1 MESRFFIRS
10 TEVEK
15 ILEDSMLD
23 LKDSVAGFLIHK
35 KDELLKEWSQHII
48 VSQQDPLQEKIPL
61 NGLSMFKLFIKMLKD
76 PKEEHLNEIK
86 QLAHQIA
93 AERVEANV
101 NIGDFIY
108 NVCIGRTLVFNK
120 IIKLDV
126 HQPLIQNHIKIL
138 NDCFDHFL
146 HHSAS
151 HYTELRNSVIIS
163 QNQVINQTHQDRLTL
178 LGQMTSSFVHEVRN
192 PLTSIK
198 GFVQLLKSEYP
209 NLKYLDIIGNEVD
222 QLNFRISQF
231 LMLSKKESVEK
242 EKKVFLFKRLF
253 DEVIDFLYPSIVDS
267 NVHIRHDVAPDVKLF
282 GFSDEIRQVLLNI
295 ILNAL
300 DALSGI
306 KQPRLT
312 VNAFQN
318 DDKQF
323 IIQLSNNGAQIPQSK
338 INVIFEPFYTS
349 KKVGTGLG
357 LFVCKEII
365 SKHFGTLTCSSSE
378 SVTTFTITLPVH
390 K

>member
-1 MESRFFIRS
+1 M
-10 TEVEK
+10 
-15 ILEDSMLD
+15 LEI
-23 LKDSVAGFLIHK
+23 KDSVADFLVYK
-35 KDELLKEWSQHII
+35 KQELLEEWNQKII
-48 VSQQDPLQEKIPL
+48 VSQQDPLQEIIPL
-61 NGLSMFKLFIKMLKD
+61 NGHSMFELFIKMLRD
-76 PKEEHLNEIK
+76 PHEEYMNEIK
-86 QLAHQIA
+86 LLAFKIA

-120 IIKLDV
+120 IVALDV
-126 HQPLIQNHIKIL
+126 YKPHIQNHIKIL

-151 HYTELRNSVIIS
+151 HYTELRNSVIIK

-198 GFVQLLKSEYP
+198 GFVQLLRSEYP
-209 NLKYLDIIGNEVD
+209 DLKYLDIIGNEVD

-242 EKKVFLFKRLF
+242 EKKVFLFKNLF

-267 NVHIRHDVAPDVKLF
+267 NVHIRQDVDPNVQLL
-282 GFSDEIRQVLLNI
+282 GLSDEIRQVLLNI

-300 DALSGI
+300 DALSGV
-306 KQPRLT
+306 KQPLLT
-312 VNAFQN
+312 INAFQN
-318 DDKQF
+318 DNQQF
-323 IIQLSNNGAQIPQSK
+323 IINLSNNGAEIPKSQ

-365 SKHFGTLTCSSSE
+365 SKHSGTLTCTSSE
-378 SVTTFTITLPVH
+378 AMTTFTITLPVH
-390 K
+390 Q

>member
-1 MESRFFIRS
+1 
-10 TEVEK
+10 
-15 ILEDSMLD
+15 MLGI
-23 LKDSVAGFLIHK
+23 KDSVADFLIHNK
-35 KDELLKEWSQHII
+35 KELLEEWSQHII

-61 NGLSMFKLFIKMLKD
+61 NGLSMFKLFINMMRD
-76 PKEEHLNEIK
+76 PKEEHMNDIK
-86 QLAHQIA
+86 QLAFTIA

-120 IIKLDV
+120 IVALNV
-126 HQPLIQNHIKIL
+126 YNPEIQKHIKIL

-151 HYTELRNSVIIS
+151 HYTELQNSVIIN

-209 NLKYLDIIGNEVD
+209 DLKYLDIIGNEVD

-242 EKKVFLFKRLF
+242 EKKVFLFKNLF

-267 NVHIRHDVAPDVKLF
+267 NVLIRHNVDPDVRLF

-300 DALSGI
+300 DALSGVN
-306 KQPRLT
+306 QPVLT
-312 VNAFQN
+312 INALQN
-318 DDKQF
+318 DNQQF
-323 IIQLSNNGAQIPQSK
+323 IIQLSNNGAEIPKAQ

-365 SKHFGTLTCSSSE
+365 SKHFGTLSCTSSE

-390 K
+390 Q